1 MNRLI
6 IFRYAVFLLILF
18 PIFSQAQN
26 LQNNQWRFG
35 TTGAV
40 DFNTVPPSFVPG
52 CPISTS
58 EGSASVADRLT
69 GALLFYTNGVTVWN
83 ANNQVMPN
91 GTGLLGGAAATL
103 SSTTAAVIVPKPG
116 SNSLFYIVT
125 IDQQF
130 NGNGVRYS
138 VVDMTLNGGLGDI
151 VTGQKNIFLFQT
163 NSEKL
168 EVVPASDGISYW
180 LITHNNPGNSFYS
193 FKIDNTG
200 IQTNPVV
207 SQIGG
212 VQGNGAGHMKINKQF
227 NKIAMGL
234 LNVGAGATTQIELFD
249 FNNTLGIISN
259 AMIWNYNFPVALIY
273 GVEFSPNGEVL
284 YVSDLQNLV
293 QYDITQPTSLAIEN
307 SAYLVSNSNNT
318 SLQLGIDEKIY
329 VNAGSLNA
337 INCPNKLGAACG
349 YQTNVI
355 ANQTG
360 GGGYGLPKWV
370 YYADDAPLS
379 TYQTIIFNE
388 NCFGAITQFFI
399 ADTNGIS
406 SITWNFGD
414 PNSGANNTSTS
425 FNTTHTFSQIGYYNV
440 QAIIGNACGFDTLF
454 LDSLPIVN
462 PCTPLVSQCDVY
474 QYTGAVQ
481 QWTVPTGVD
490 TLRIKMW
497 GAAGG
502 GGADPI
508 NNAGGGGGFTE
519 LVVPVIPGQVIDITV
534 GGGGKRAV
542 GGVGGVGGWPS
553 GGNGGS
559 GNRPDGGGAGGGGRS
574 EVAIAGITY
583 GIAGGGGGGAYNRS
597 GGGGGG
603 AVAEFTSANNTFNLN
618 GFGGTQISGG
628 APSSNTLC
636 PHPVNGT
643 AGSSLQG
650 GTGATDLGG
659 GINDRTAGGG
669 GGDGY
674 YGGGG
679 GGSHDGCFGVGST
692 GGGGSGY
699 VCTSCVGVTGTMIT
713 AGFFG
718 AAANA
723 SDPVLASYP
732 GIATGVDNQN
742 GGDGLVYICY
752 GNCTSTSSTISVTS
766 CGSYTTP
773 SGNVLTTG
781 GFYIYTD
788 IIPNASGCD
797 SIITINLTINP
808 VFNVP
813 PQIISSCNTYASPWG
828 TVYTQSGTYSNT
840 YTTTN
845 GCDSIVTI
853 NLTINNPVTTAPQTV
868 STCNS
873 YTAAW
878 GTVYTQSGT
887 YSNTYTTTNGCDSI
901 VTINLIIN
909 NPVTTAPQTV
919 NTCNS
924 YTAAWGTVY
933 TQSGT
938 YSNNYTASN
947 GCDSIVTINLTI
959 NNSVTTAPQTLSECN
974 SYTSAW
980 GTVYTQSGT
989 YSNNYTAAN
998 GCDSIVTINLTI
1010 NNSITTAPQSVSS
1023 CNTYASPWGTVYT
1036 QSGTYSNTYT
1046 TVNGCD
1052 SVITIN
1058 LTINNSITTASQIVS
1073 ACNTYTSAW
1082 GTIYTQSG
1090 SYNNSYTTIYG
1101 CDSVVTINLT
1111 INNNPVATTTAT
1123 PDTCGKDLGTATA
1136 VVNGSNGPYSYS
1148 WSNGANTNA
1157 ITNLSSG
1164 NYSVI
1169 ITDNNGCTT
1178 TNQITITAIPAPT
1191 LTIPFSPQ
1199 TINQGESVSLSVS
1212 GAATYS
1218 WSPATGL
1225 SCTTCTNPIA
1235 SPVSSATYT
1244 VTGTDLNGCTATAS
1258 ITILIDYNCT
1268 EIFVPTI
1275 FSPNGNGP
1283 EKNES
1288 VCVYSNCI
1296 QEMEFAVYNR
1306 WGQQIFI
1313 TNNPQQCWDG
1323 TFAGKELAT
1332 GVYTYRLYVKQ
1343 LDGIIVS
1350 KSGNITLV
1358 K

>member
-1 MNRLI
+1 MNQLIRLRNAFFI
-6 IFRYAVFLLILF
+6 LFLLPLF
-18 PIFSQAQN
+18 CQAQN

-35 TTGAV
+35 GAGAI
-40 DFNTVPPSFVPG
+40 DFNTTPPSFVTG
-52 CPISTS
+52 CAIQTF
-58 EGSASVADRLT
+58 EGSASVADKVT
-69 GALLFYTNGVTVWN
+69 GALLFYTDGVTVWN
-83 ANNQVMPN
+83 ANNQVMSN
-91 GTGLLGGAAATL
+91 GTGLLGGTAALL

-125 IDQQF
+125 IDEQF

-151 VTGQKNIFLFQT
+151 VAGQKNIFLFQT

-168 EVVPASDGISYW
+168 EVVPASDALSYW
-180 LITHNNPGNSFYS
+180 LITHDNPGNTFFS
-193 FKIDNTG
+193 FKIDNSG
-200 IQTNPVV
+200 IQTIPVI

-212 VQGNGAGHMKINKQF
+212 THGNGAGHMKVNKQY
-227 NKIAMGL
+227 NKIAIGL
-234 LNVGAGATTQIELFD
+234 LNVGAGSTTQIELFD
-249 FNNTLGIISN
+249 FNNTTGVLSN
-259 AMIWNYNFPVALIY
+259 AMTWNYTIQVALIY

-293 QYDITQPTSLAIEN
+293 QYDITQPTPLAIQN
-307 SAYLVSNSNNT
+307 SLYQVAAGANA
-318 SLQLGIDEKIY
+318 SLQLGKDEKIY
-329 VNAGSLNA
+329 VNSGSLNV

-370 YYADDAPLS
+370 YYADDAPIS

-425 FNTTHTFSQIGYYNV
+425 FNTSHIFSQIGYYNV

-454 LDSLPIVN
+454 LDSLAIVN
-462 PCTPLVSQCDVY
+462 PCNPLINQCDVY

-481 QWTVPTGVD
+481 QWTVPSGVD

-502 GGADPI
+502 GGSDPT
-508 NNAGGGGGFTE
+508 NNAGGGGGFSE
-519 LVVPVIPGQVIDITV
+519 LVVAVIPGQVLDITV
-534 GGGGKRAV
+534 GGGGKRAI
-542 GGVGGVGGWPS
+542 GGVGGIGGWPN

-559 GNRPDGGGAGGGGRS
+559 GNRPDGGGGGGGGRS

-603 AVAEFTSANNTFNLN
+603 TVAEFTSANNTFNLN

-628 APSSNTLC
+628 AASSNTIC
-636 PHPVNGT
+636 THPVSGT
-643 AGSSLQG
+643 AGSSIQG

-659 GINDRTAGGG
+659 GINDRTGGGG

-699 VCTSCVGVTGTMIT
+699 ICTSCVGVTGSMIT

-718 AAANA
+718 AVANA

-732 GIATGVDNQN
+732 GIATGIDNQN
-742 GGDGLVYICY
+742 GGDGLVYICFD
-752 GNCTSTSSTISVTS
+752 NCTSTSSTISVTS

-773 SGNVLTTG
+773 SGNVLTTSG
-781 GFYIYTD
+781 TYIYTD
-788 IIPNASGCD
+788 TIPNAVSCD

-813 PQIISSCNTYASPWG
+813 PQTISSCNTYASPWG
-828 TVYTQSGTYSNT
+828 TVYTQSGTYSNV
-840 YTTTN
+840 YTTT
-845 GCDSIVTI
+845 
-853 NLTINNPVTTAPQTV
+853 
-868 STCNS
+868 
-873 YTAAW
+873 
-878 GTVYTQSGT
+878 
-887 YSNTYTTTNGCDSI
+887 
-901 VTINLIIN
+901 
-909 NPVTTAPQTV
+909 
-919 NTCNS
+919 
-924 YTAAWGTVY
+924 
-933 TQSGT
+933 
-938 YSNNYTASN
+938 
-947 GCDSIVTINLTI
+947 
-959 NNSVTTAPQTLSECN
+959 
-974 SYTSAW
+974 
-980 GTVYTQSGT
+980 
-989 YSNNYTAAN
+989 N

-1010 NNSITTAPQSVSS
+1010 NNSITTAPQTVSACNSYTAAWGTNYTQSGTYSNVYTTTNGCDSIVTINLTIKNSITTAPQTVTSCNTYTAAWGAVYTQSGTYSNNYTATNGCDSIVTINLTINNSITNPFQTVSS

-1046 TVNGCD
+1046 TINGCD
-1052 SVITIN
+1052 SIVTIN
-1058 LTINNSITTASQIVS
+1058 LTINNSITNPVQTVS
-1073 ACNTYTSAW
+1073 ACNTYTAAW
-1082 GTIYTQSG
+1082 GTVYTQSG
-1090 SYNNSYTTIYG
+1090 TYSNIYTTING
-1101 CDSVVTINLT
+1101 CDSVVSVNLT
-1111 INNNPVATTTAT
+1111 INNAPVIALTAT
-1123 PDTCGKDLGTATA
+1123 PDTCGRQSGTATA
-1136 VVNGSNGPYSYS
+1136 TVTGTNFLYSYS
-1148 WSNGANTNA
+1148 WSNGSTANSISNVV
-1157 ITNLSSG
+1157 SG
-1164 NYSVI
+1164 NYTVT

-1178 TNQITITAIPAPT
+1178 TNQITIAAIPSPT
-1191 LTIPFSPQ
+1191 LITPFSPQ
-1199 TINQGESVSLSVS
+1199 SINQGESVSLSVS
-1212 GAATYS
+1212 GASTYS

-1225 SCTTCTNPIA
+1225 SCTTCADPIA
-1235 SPVSSATYT
+1235 SPISSTTYV
-1244 VTGTDLNGCTATAS
+1244 VTGTDVNGCTATAS
-1258 ITILIDYNCT
+1258 ITVLIDYDCT
-1268 EIFVPTI
+1268 ELFVPTI

-1296 QEMEFAVYNR
+1296 QEMEFAIYNR

-1323 TFAGKELAT
+1323 TSAGKELAT

>member
-1 MNRLI
+1 MNQLIRLRNA
-6 IFRYAVFLLILF
+6 FFILF
-18 PIFSQAQN
+18 LFPLFCQAQN

-52 CPISTS
+52 CLISTS

-83 ANNQVMPN
+83 ANNQVMSN
-91 GTGLLGGAAATL
+91 GTGLLGGTAALL

-116 SNSLFYIVT
+116 SISLFYIVT
-125 IDQQF
+125 IDEQF

-151 VTGQKNIFLFQT
+151 VASQKNIFLFQT

-168 EVVPASDGISYW
+168 EVVPASDGLSYW
-180 LITHNNPGNSFYS
+180 LITHDNPGNSFYS

-200 IQTNPVV
+200 IQTNPVL

-212 VQGNGAGHMKINKQF
+212 VQGNGAGHMKVNKQY
-227 NKIAMGL
+227 NKIAIGL
-234 LNVGAGATTQIELFD
+234 LNVGAGSTTQIELFD
-249 FNNTLGIISN
+249 FNNTTGVLSN
-259 AMIWNYNFPVALIY
+259 AMIWNYTIQVTLIY

-293 QYDITQPTSLAIEN
+293 QYDITQSTSLAIEN

-318 SLQLGIDEKIY
+318 SLQLGIDDKIY

-337 INCPNKLGAACG
+337 INCPNNLGAACG

-370 YYADDAPLS
+370 YYADDTPLS

-414 PNSGANNTSTS
+414 PNSGANNTAAT

-454 LDSLPIVN
+454 LDSLAIVN

-481 QWTVPTGVD
+481 QWTVPSGVD

-502 GGADPI
+502 GGADPV
-508 NNAGGGGGFTE
+508 NNAGGGGGFSE
-519 LVVPVIPGQVIDITV
+519 LVVPVIPGQVLDITV

-542 GGVGGVGGWPS
+542 GGVGGIGGWPS
-553 GGNGGS
+553 GGNGGA

-583 GIAGGGGGGAYNRS
+583 GIAGGGGGGANNRS

-603 AVAEFTSANNTFNLN
+603 AVAEFTSANNTFNVN
-618 GFGGTQISGG
+618 GFGGNQISGG
-628 APSSNTLC
+628 AASSNTIC
-636 PHPVNGT
+636 PHPVFGT
-643 AGSSLQG
+643 SGSSLQG

-659 GINDRTAGGG
+659 VINDRTAGGG

-674 YGGGG
+674 FGGGG

-699 VCTSCVGVTGTMIT
+699 ICTSCVGLTGTMIT

-732 GIATGVDNQN
+732 GIAEGVNNQN
-742 GGDGLVYICY
+742 GGDGLVYICFD
-752 GNCTSTSSTISVTS
+752 NCTSTSSTISATS
-766 CGSYTTP
+766 CGSYTSP
-773 SGNVLTTG
+773 SGN
-781 GFYIYTD
+781 IYTSTGIYKD
-788 IIPNASGCD
+788 TILNAFSCD
-797 SIITINLTINP
+797 SIITINLTVNQ
-808 VFNVP
+808 NYNLP
-813 PQIISSCNTYASPWG
+813 PQI
-828 TVYTQSGTYSNT
+828 
-840 YTTTN
+840 
-845 GCDSIVTI
+845 
-853 NLTINNPVTTAPQTV
+853 V
-868 STCNS
+868 S
-873 YTAAW
+873 A
-878 GTVYTQSGT
+878 
-887 YSNTYTTTNGCDSI
+887 
-901 VTINLIIN
+901 
-909 NPVTTAPQTV
+909 
-919 NTCNS
+919 
-924 YTAAWGTVY
+924 
-933 TQSGT
+933 
-938 YSNNYTASN
+938 
-947 GCDSIVTINLTI
+947 
-959 NNSVTTAPQTLSECN
+959 CN

-989 YSNNYTAAN
+989 YSNVYTTST

-1010 NNSITTAPQSVSS
+1010 NNSITTAPQAVSSCNSYTSSWGTVYTQSGTYSNIYTTTTGCDSIVTINLTINNSITTSPQIVSS

-1046 TVNGCD
+1046 TANGCD
-1052 SVITIN
+1052 SIVTIN
-1058 LTINNSITTASQIVS
+1058 LTINNSITTAPQAVS
-1073 ACNTYTSAW
+1073 SCNSYTSAW
-1082 GTIYTQSG
+1082 GTVYTQSG
-1090 SYNNSYTTIYG
+1090 SYNNIYTTVNG

-1111 INNNPVATTTAT
+1111 IINVPIINTIAT
-1123 PDTCGKDLGTATA
+1123 PDTCGKELGTATA
-1136 VVNGSNGPYSYS
+1136 LVNGSNGPYSYS
-1148 WSNGANTNA
+1148 WSNGANTNT

-1169 ITDNNGCTT
+1169 ITDNNGCTSTSQISITEIPSPNLT
-1178 TNQITITAIPAPT
+1178 TTS
-1191 LTIPFSPQ
+1191 SPQ
-1199 TINQGESVSLSVS
+1199 TINQGQSVSLSVS

-1225 SCTTCTNPIA
+1225 TCNTCSSPTA
-1235 SPVSSATYT
+1235 SPTSNTTYT
-1244 VTGTDLNGCTATAS
+1244 VVGTDLNGCTATAT
-1258 ITILIDYNCT
+1258 ITVLIDYDCA
-1268 EIFVPTI
+1268 ELFVPTI

-1283 EKNES
+1283 AKNEQ

-1306 WGQQIFI
+1306 WGQQVFI

-1323 TFAGKELAT
+1323 TFAGKELTT

-1343 LDGIIVS
+1343 LDGITVN

>member
-6 IFRYAVFLLILF
+6 IFRYVVFLLILF

-83 ANNQVMPN
+83 ANNQVMSN
-91 GTGLLGGAAATL
+91 GTGLLGGTAALL

-116 SNSLFYIVT
+116 SISLFYIVT
-125 IDQQF
+125 IDEQF

-151 VTGQKNIFLFQT
+151 VASQKNIFLFQT

-168 EVVPASDGISYW
+168 EVVPASDGLSYW
-180 LITHNNPGNSFYS
+180 LITHDNPGNSFYS

-200 IQTNPVV
+200 IQTNPVL

-212 VQGNGAGHMKINKQF
+212 VQGNGAGHMKVNKQY
-227 NKIAMGL
+227 NKIAIGL
-234 LNVGAGATTQIELFD
+234 LNVGAGSTTQIELFD
-249 FNNTLGIISN
+249 FNNTTGVLSN
-259 AMIWNYNFPVALIY
+259 AMIWNYTIQVTLIY

-293 QYDITQPTSLAIEN
+293 QYDITQSTSLAIEN

-318 SLQLGIDEKIY
+318 SLQLGIDDKIY

-337 INCPNKLGAACG
+337 INCPNNLGAACG

-370 YYADDAPLS
+370 YYADDTPLS

-388 NCFGAITQFFI
+388 NCFGAITQFTI

-414 PNSGANNTSTS
+414 PNSGANNTAAT

-454 LDSLPIVN
+454 LDSLAIVN

-481 QWTVPTGVD
+481 QWTVPSGVD

-502 GGADPI
+502 GGADPV
-508 NNAGGGGGFTE
+508 NNAGGGGGFSE
-519 LVVPVIPGQVIDITV
+519 LVVPVIPGQVLDITV

-542 GGVGGVGGWPS
+542 GGVGGIGGWPS
-553 GGNGGS
+553 GGNGGA

-583 GIAGGGGGGAYNRS
+583 GIAGGGGGGANNRS

-603 AVAEFTSANNTFNLN
+603 AVAEFTSANNTFNVN
-618 GFGGTQISGG
+618 GFGGNQISGG
-628 APSSNTLC
+628 AASSNTIC
-636 PHPVNGT
+636 PHPVFGT
-643 AGSSLQG
+643 SGSSLQG

-659 GINDRTAGGG
+659 VINDRTAGGG

-674 YGGGG
+674 FGGGG

-699 VCTSCVGVTGTMIT
+699 ICTSCVGLTGTMIT

-732 GIATGVDNQN
+732 GIAEGVNNQN
-742 GGDGLVYICY
+742 GGDGLVYICFD
-752 GNCTSTSSTISVTS
+752 NCTSTSSTISATS
-766 CGSYTTP
+766 CGSYTSP
-773 SGNVLTTG
+773 SGN
-781 GFYIYTD
+781 IYTSTGIYKD
-788 IIPNASGCD
+788 TILNAFSCD
-797 SIITINLTINP
+797 SIITINLTVNQ
-808 VFNVP
+808 NYNLP
-813 PQIISSCNTYASPWG
+813 PQIVSACNSYTSSWG
-828 TVYTQSGTYSNT
+828 TVYTQSGTYSNV
-840 YTTTN
+840 YTTTT

-853 NLTINNPVTTAPQTV
+853 NLTI
-868 STCNS
+868 S
-873 YTAAW
+873 
-878 GTVYTQSGT
+878 
-887 YSNTYTTTNGCDSI
+887 
-901 VTINLIIN
+901 
-909 NPVTTAPQTV
+909 
-919 NTCNS
+919 
-924 YTAAWGTVY
+924 
-933 TQSGT
+933 
-938 YSNNYTASN
+938 
-947 GCDSIVTINLTI
+947 
-959 NNSVTTAPQTLSECN
+959 
-974 SYTSAW
+974 
-980 GTVYTQSGT
+980 
-989 YSNNYTAAN
+989 
-998 GCDSIVTINLTI
+998 
-1010 NNSITTAPQSVSS
+1010 NSITTAPQTVSS

-1046 TVNGCD
+1046 TANGCD
-1052 SVITIN
+1052 SIVTIN
-1058 LTINNSITTASQIVS
+1058 LTINNSITTSPQTVS
-1073 ACNTYTSAW
+1073 SCNTYASPW
-1082 GTIYTQSG
+1082 GTAYTQSG
-1090 SYNNSYTTIYG
+1090 TYSNIYTTVNG

-1111 INNNPVATTTAT
+1111 INNNPVANTTAT
-1123 PDTCGKDLGTATA
+1123 PDTCGKDLGTATT

-1148 WSNGANTNA
+1148 WSNGANTNT

-1178 TNQITITAIPAPT
+1178 TNQITITAIPNPT
-1191 LTIPFSPQ
+1191 LTTPFSPQ

-1225 SCTTCTNPIA
+1225 TCNTCSSPTA
-1235 SPVSSATYT
+1235 SPTSNTTYT
-1244 VTGTDLNGCTATAS
+1244 VVGTDLNGCTATAT
-1258 ITILIDYNCT
+1258 ITVLIDYDCA
-1268 EIFVPTI
+1268 ELFVPTI

-1283 EKNES
+1283 AKNEQ

-1306 WGQQIFI
+1306 WGQQVFI

-1323 TFAGKELAT
+1323 TFAGKELTT

-1343 LDGIIVS
+1343 LDGITVN

>member
-1 MNRLI
+1 MNQLI
-6 IFRYAVFLLILF
+6 KLRNAFFILFLLPLF
-18 PIFSQAQN
+18 CQAQN

-35 TTGAV
+35 GAGAI
-40 DFNTVPPSFVPG
+40 DFNTTPPSFVTG
-52 CPISTS
+52 CAIQTF
-58 EGSASVADRLT
+58 EGSASVADKVT
-69 GALLFYTNGVTVWN
+69 GALLFYTDGVKVWN
-83 ANNQVMPN
+83 ANNQIMPN
-91 GTGLLGGAAATL
+91 GTGLLGGTTALL
-103 SSTTAAVIVPKPG
+103 SSTTAAVIVPKPS
-116 SNSLFYIVT
+116 SNSLYYIVT
-125 IDQQF
+125 IDEQF

-151 VTGQKNIFLFQT
+151 VAGQKNIFLFQT

-168 EVVPASDGISYW
+168 EVVPASDALSYW
-180 LITHNNPGNSFYS
+180 LITHDNPGNTFFS
-193 FKIDNTG
+193 FKIDNSG
-200 IQTNPVV
+200 IQTIPVI

-212 VQGNGAGHMKINKQF
+212 THGNGAGHMKVNKQY
-227 NKIAMGL
+227 NKIAIGL
-234 LNVGAGATTQIELFD
+234 LNVGAGSTTQIELFD
-249 FNNTLGIISN
+249 FNNTTGVLSN
-259 AMIWNYNFPVALIY
+259 AMIWNYTIQVALIY

-293 QYDITQPTSLAIEN
+293 QYDITQPTSLAIQN
-307 SAYLVSNSNNT
+307 SLYQVAAGGA
-318 SLQLGIDEKIY
+318 SLQLGKDEKIY

-370 YYADDAPLS
+370 YYADDAPIS

-425 FNTTHTFSQIGYYNV
+425 FNTSHIFSQIGYYNV

-454 LDSLPIVN
+454 LDSLAIVN
-462 PCTPLVSQCDVY
+462 PCNPLINQCDVY

-481 QWTVPTGVD
+481 QWTVPSGVD

-502 GGADPI
+502 GGSDLT

-519 LVVPVIPGQVIDITV
+519 LVAAVSPGQVLDIIV
-534 GGGGKRAV
+534 GGGGKKAI
-542 GGVGGVGGWPS
+542 GGIGGNGGWPN

-559 GNRPDGGGAGGGGRS
+559 GNRPDGGGGGGGGRS
-574 EVAIAGITY
+574 EIKIAGVTY
-583 GIAGGGGGGAYNRS
+583 GIAGGGGGAANNRS

-603 AVAEFTSANNTFNLN
+603 TVAEFTSANNTFNLN
-618 GFGGTQISGG
+618 GFGGTQTAGG
-628 APSSNTLC
+628 APSSNTIC
-636 PHPVNGT
+636 PHPVNGI

-650 GTGATDLGG
+650 GTGATDFGG
-659 GINDRTAGGG
+659 GINDRTGGGG
-669 GGDGY
+669 GGDGF

-692 GGGGSGY
+692 GGGGSGTI
-699 VCTSCVGVTGTMIT
+699 CTSCTGLTGTMTT

-718 AAANA
+718 VAANGA
-723 SDPVLASYP
+723 DPVLTSYP
-732 GIATGVDNQN
+732 GIATGVFNQN
-742 GGDGLVYICY
+742 GGDGLVYICFD
-752 GNCTSTSSTISVTS
+752 NCTSTSSTISVTS

-773 SGNVLTTG
+773 SGNVLTTAG
-781 GFYIYTD
+781 LYIYTD
-788 IIPNASGCD
+788 TIPNAVGCD
-797 SIITINLTINP
+797 SIITINL
-808 VFNVP
+808 
-813 PQIISSCNTYASPWG
+813 IIYPKYSVSPISVSS
-828 TVYTQSGTYSNT
+828 
-840 YTTTN
+840 
-845 GCDSIVTI
+845 
-853 NLTINNPVTTAPQTV
+853 
-868 STCNS
+868 CNS

-887 YSNTYTTTNGCDSI
+887 YSNTYTTVNGCDSV
-901 VTINLIIN
+901 VTINLTIN
-909 NPVTTAPQTV
+909 NGITNPVQTV
-919 NTCNS
+919 SSCNT

-933 TQSGT
+933 TQSGI
-938 YSNNYTASN
+938 YSNTYTAVN
-947 GCDSIVTINLTI
+947 GCDSVVTINLTI
-959 NNSVTTAPQTLSECN
+959 NNIITNPVQTIISCNTYTA
-974 SYTSAW
+974 AW

-1010 NNSITTAPQSVSS
+1010 NNSITNPVQTVSSCNTYTAAWGTVYTQSGTYSNNYTAANGCDSIVTINLTINNSITNPVQTLNS

-1052 SVITIN
+1052 SIVTIN
-1058 LTINNSITTASQIVS
+1058 LTINNSITNPVQTVS
-1073 ACNTYTSAW
+1073 ACNTYTAAW
-1082 GTIYTQSG
+1082 GTVYTQSG
-1090 SYNNSYTTIYG
+1090 TYSNIYTTING
-1101 CDSVVTINLT
+1101 CDSVVSVNLT
-1111 INNNPVATTTAT
+1111 INNAPVIAVTAT
-1123 PDTCGKDLGTATA
+1123 PDTCGRESGTATA
-1136 VVNGSNGPYSYS
+1136 TVTGTNFPYSYS
-1148 WSNGANTNA
+1148 WSNGSTTNS
-1157 ITNLSSG
+1157 IGNLVSG
-1164 NYSVI
+1164 NYTVT

-1178 TNQITITAIPAPT
+1178 TNQITIAAIPAPT
-1191 LTIPFSPQ
+1191 LTTPFSPQ
-1199 TINQGESVSLSVS
+1199 SINQGESVSLSVS
-1212 GAATYS
+1212 GASTYS

-1225 SCTTCTNPIA
+1225 SCTTCADPIA
-1235 SPVSSATYT
+1235 SPISSTTYV
-1244 VTGTDLNGCTATAS
+1244 VTGTDVNGCTATAS
-1258 ITILIDYNCT
+1258 ITVLIDYDCT
-1268 EIFVPTI
+1268 ELFVPSI

-1296 QEMEFAVYNR
+1296 QEMEFAIYNR
-1306 WGQQIFI
+1306 WGQQVFI
-1313 TNNPQQCWDG
+1313 SNSPQQCWDG
-1323 TFAGKELAT
+1323 TFAGKELST
-1332 GVYTYRLYVKQ
+1332 GIYTYRLYVKQ
-1343 LDGIIVS
+1343 LNGITVT